1 MNRRG
6 DNPSTLHSL
15 LFSQMKTFFQIG
27 LALTIGSFV
36 GLSYTGNLPTTDW
49 DNVVETTIDSGL
61 SAATL
66 GLTDTLGYMDV
77 AVELHEEWL

>member
-15 LFSQMKTFFQIG
+15 LFSQMKTFFQLG
-27 LALTIGSFV
+27 LVLTIGSFV

-49 DNVVETTIDSGL
+49 DNVAETTIDTGL

-66 GLTDTLGYMDV
+66 GLTDVFTYTSLLGEIGS
-77 AVELHEEWL
+77 EL